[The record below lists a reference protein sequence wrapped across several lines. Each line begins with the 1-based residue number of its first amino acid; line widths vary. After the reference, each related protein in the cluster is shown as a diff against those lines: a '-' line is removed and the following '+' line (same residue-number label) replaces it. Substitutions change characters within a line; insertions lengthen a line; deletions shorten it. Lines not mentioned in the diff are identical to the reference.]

1 MKIDERYGE
10 VGMQKCQ
17 LIFDRVLR
25 PARLKPGDEIG
36 IAAPASHFD
45 MENYNHGVHVLESM
59 GFCLSVLDDMF
70 DRNRY
75 LAGSDV
81 HRANLLNK
89 LFADS
94 SIKAIVCAR
103 GGYGSIRILPLL
115 DYNIIRNNPKIF
127 VGFSDVSAILSA
139 IYTKCGLVTFHGPMV
154 TTLSNASQKTK
165 KSMMATFLSDT
176 KLEITI
182 EKSIVLRHGS
192 ASGIVSGGNL
202 ATLCHLAG
210 TPFQPSFKD
219 HILFLE
225 DRGEA
230 AYKIDRM
237 LTQMK
242 MAGYFEG
249 IAGLVLGFFED
260 CGKIKEVFS
269 VIDNIFKDD
278 DIPILSGLEAGH
290 GRNNITIP
298 FGITATLDS
307 DSNLLSFHEVATS

>member
-1 MKIDERYGE
+1 MNPKNT
-10 VGMQKCQ
+10 
-17 LIFDRVLR
+17 LR
-25 PARLKPGDEIG
+25 PARLKPGDKVG
-36 IAAPASHFD
+36 IAAPASPFD
-45 MENYNHGVHVLESM
+45 MENYNLGVHVLESM
-59 GFCLSVLDDMF
+59 GFYMSVLDDIF
-70 DRNRY
+70 DKNIY

-94 SIKAIVCAR
+94 SIKAIICAR

-139 IYTKCGLVTFHGPMV
+139 IYTKCGLVTFHGPMI
-154 TTLSNASQKTK
+154 TTIADASQKTK
-165 KSMMATFLSDT
+165 EAMMTAFLSDI
-176 KLEITI
+176 KLEII
-182 EKSIVLRHGS
+182 IKNGIAVRHGS
-192 ASGIVSGGNL
+192 ALGIVSGGNL

-230 AYKIDRM
+230 TYKIDRM

-242 MAGYFEG
+242 MAGCFDG

-260 CGKIKEVFS
+260 CGEIKEVFS
-269 VIDNIFKDD
+269 VVDNIFKDE
-278 DIPILSGLEAGH
+278 DIPILAGLEAGH

-307 DSNLLSFHEVATS
+307 DKHLLSFHEAATL

>member
-1 MKIDERYGE
+1 MRYFS
-10 VGMQKCQ
+10 MTSKNM
-17 LIFDRVLR
+17 LR
-25 PARLKPGDEIG
+25 PARLKPGDKVG

-45 MENYNHGVHVLESM
+45 MENYNSGVHVLESM
-59 GFCLSVLDDMF
+59 GFYVSVSDDIF

-127 VGFSDVSAILSA
+127 IGFSDVSAILSA
-139 IYTKCGLVTFHGPMV
+139 IYTKCGLVAFHGPMV
-154 TTLSNASQKTK
+154 TTLSETSQKTK
-165 KSMMATFLSDT
+165 ESMEAIFFSDT
-176 KLEITI
+176 KLEIKI
-182 EKSIVLRHGS
+182 EKSIVLKHGS

-202 ATLCHLAG
+202 ATLCHMTG
-210 TPFQPSFKD
+210 TSFEPGFKD

-230 AYKIDRM
+230 VYKIDRM

-242 MAGYFEG
+242 MAGCFDG
-249 IAGLVLGFFED
+249 IVGLVLGSFED
-260 CGKIKEVFS
+260 CGELKEVFS
-269 VIDNIFKDD
+269 VIDNIFKDE
-278 DIPILSGLEAGH
+278 DIPVIASLEAGH
-290 GRNNITIP
+290 GKNNITIP

-307 DSNLLSFHEVATS
+307 DKHLLSFHEVATV

>member
-1 MKIDERYGE
+1 MNPKNI
-10 VGMQKCQ
+10 
-17 LIFDRVLR
+17 LLR
-25 PARLKPGDEIG
+25 PARLKPGDKVG
-36 IAAPASHFD
+36 IAAPASPFD
-45 MENYNHGVHVLESM
+45 MENYNLGVNVLESM
-59 GFCLSVLDDMF
+59 GFYVSVLDDIF
-70 DRNRY
+70 DRNKY

-94 SIKAIVCAR
+94 SIKAIICAR
-103 GGYGSIRILPLL
+103 GGYGSIRILSLL

-139 IYTKCGLVTFHGPMV
+139 IYTKCGLVVFHGPMV
-154 TTLSNASQKTK
+154 TTLSDASQKTK
-165 KSMMATFLSDT
+165 ESMAAALFSGI
-176 KLEITI
+176 KLEIAI
-182 EKSIVLRHGS
+182 KKGIALRQGS

-202 ATLCHLAG
+202 ATLCHLVG
-210 TPFQPSFKD
+210 THFEPGFKD

-242 MAGYFEG
+242 MAGCFDG
-249 IAGLVLGFFED
+249 IAGLILGSFED

-269 VIDNIFKDD
+269 VVDNIFKDE
-278 DIPILSGLEAGH
+278 DIPILAGFEAGH
-290 GRNNITIP
+290 GINNITIP

-307 DSNLLSFHEVATS
+307 DKHLLLFHEAAIS

>member
-1 MKIDERYGE
+1 MNSKNT
-10 VGMQKCQ
+10 
-17 LIFDRVLR
+17 LR
-25 PARLKPGDEIG
+25 PARLKRGDKVG

-45 MENYNHGVHVLESM
+45 MENFNTGVNVLESM
-59 GFCLSVLDDMF
+59 GFYVSVLDDIF
-70 DRNRY
+70 DKKTY

-94 SIKAIVCAR
+94 SIKAIICAR

-154 TTLSNASQKTK
+154 TT
-165 KSMMATFLSDT
+165 MAAFLSDS
-176 KLEITI
+176 KLKITI
-182 EKSIVLRHGS
+182 KNGIALRHGS

-230 AYKIDRM
+230 TYKIDRM

-242 MAGYFEG
+242 MAECFDG
-249 IAGLVLGFFED
+249 IAGLVLGSFDD

-269 VIDNIFKDD
+269 VVDNIFKDD
-278 DIPILSGLEAGH
+278 DIPVLAGFEAGH

-298 FGITATLDS
+298 FGIKATLDS
-307 DSNLLSFHEVATS
+307 DRNLLSFHEVATS

>member
-1 MKIDERYGE
+1 HI
-10 VGMQKCQ
+10 
-17 LIFDRVLR
+17 
-25 PARLKPGDEIG
+25 
-36 IAAPASHFD
+36 
-45 MENYNHGVHVLESM
+45 LESM
-59 GFCLSVLDDMF
+59 GFYVSVLDDIF
-70 DRNRY
+70 DRNGY
-75 LAGSDV
+75 LAGPDV

-94 SIKAIVCAR
+94 SIKAIICAR

-154 TTLSNASQKTK
+154 TTIADASQKTK
-165 KSMMATFLSDT
+165 ESMLSTFFSDI
-176 KLEITI
+176 KLKITI
-182 EKSIVLRHGS
+182 KKGITLRHGS

-202 ATLCHLAG
+202 ATLCHLVG
-210 TPFQPSFKD
+210 TPFEPSFKD

-230 AYKIDRM
+230 TYKIDRM

-242 MAGYFEG
+242 MAGCFDG

-260 CGKIKEVFS
+260 CGKIGELFS
-269 VIDNIFKDD
+269 VVDDIFKDD
-278 DIPILSGLEAGH
+278 DIPILAGFEAGH

-307 DSNLLSFHEVATS
+307 DRNLLSFHEAATS

>member
-1 MKIDERYGE
+1 MNSK
-10 VGMQKCQ
+10 K
-17 LIFDRVLR
+17 LLR
-25 PARLKPGDEIG
+25 PARLKTGDKIG

-45 MENYNHGVHVLESM
+45 RQNYNLGVRVLESM
-59 GFCLSVLDDMF
+59 GFYVSVLDDIF
-70 DRNRY
+70 DRDMY
-75 LAGSDV
+75 LAGSDI

-94 SIKAIVCAR
+94 SIKAIICAR

-139 IYTKCGLVTFHGPMV
+139 IYTKCDLVTFHGPMV
-154 TTLSNASQKTK
+154 TTMADASQKTK
-165 KSMMATFLSDT
+165 ESMMAAFLSGS
-176 KLEITI
+176 KLNITI
-182 EKSIVLRHGS
+182 KNGIALRHGS

-242 MAGYFEG
+242 MAGCFDG
-249 IAGLVLGFFED
+249 ISGLILGFFEN
-260 CGKIKEVFS
+260 CGKMSEIFS
-269 VIDNIFKDD
+269 VVDDIFKDY
-278 DIPILSGLEAGH
+278 DIPILAGFEAGH

-307 DSNLLSFHEVATS
+307 DRQLLSFHEVATP